1 MDRLFDS
8 TPENDLKLA
17 HDLFIKK
24 LGKDNYKST
33 FIEST
38 GSEKKVLP
46 LPQFIFVDR
55 VMGGMYFVRLN
66 CYLRPLD

>member
-33 FIEST
+33 IIDKT
-38 GSEKKVLP
+38 ASEKESVA
-46 LPQFIFVDR
+46 FVTIIFVDR
-55 VMGGMYFVRLN
+55 VMGGMYFVR
-66 CYLRPLD
+66 PKD

>member
-24 LGKDNYKST
+24 LGENNYKST
-33 FIEST
+33 FIDKT
-38 GSEKKVLP
+38 GSEKERAA
-46 LPQFIFVDR
+46 FATIIFVD
-55 VMGGMYFVRLN
+55 VMGGMYFVR
-66 CYLRPLD
+66 PKD